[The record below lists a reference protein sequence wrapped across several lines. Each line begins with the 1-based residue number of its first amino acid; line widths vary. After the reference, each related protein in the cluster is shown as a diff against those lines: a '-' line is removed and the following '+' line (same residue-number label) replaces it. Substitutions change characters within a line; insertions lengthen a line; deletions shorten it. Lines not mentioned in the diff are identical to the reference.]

1 MFALTGAAVA
11 FVAEELDRRETPAR
25 VVRFCR
31 DREGLHLRLSD
42 AQPGDKSFAHCGR
55 TVFVVDD
62 DLAQRLT
69 GRTLGVKDTVHGMKL
84 SLGEPDP
91 NKAEA

>member
-1 MFALTGAAVA
+1 MLTLTDNAVA
-11 FVAEELDRRETPAR
+11 FIAEELDRRKTPAR

-31 DREGLHLRLSD
+31 DSHGLHLRLSNLK
-42 AQPGDKSFAHCGR
+42 PGDKSFAHRGR

-69 GRTLGVKDTVHGMKL
+69 GRTLGVKTTLDGTKL
-84 SLGEPDP
+84 SLGESD
-91 NKAEA
+91 